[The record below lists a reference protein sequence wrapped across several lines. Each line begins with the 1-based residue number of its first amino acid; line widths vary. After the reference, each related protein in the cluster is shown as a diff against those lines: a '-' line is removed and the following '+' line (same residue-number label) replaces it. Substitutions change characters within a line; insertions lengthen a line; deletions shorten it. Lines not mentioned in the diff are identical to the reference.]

1 MRYAIG
7 AYDPRVP
14 LVIDPILQA
23 STFLGGDGLDV
34 GYGIAVDSQRNVYV
48 TGETLSPN
56 FPLKNPVA
64 GPGGDRDVFVAK
76 LDPTLSTLIYS
87 TYLVLLSQ
95 KAAAD

>member
-1 MRYAIG
+1 M
-7 AYDPRVP
+7 
-14 LVIDPILQA
+14 
-23 STFLGGDGLDV
+23 
-34 GYGIAVDSQRNVYV
+34 YV

-87 TYLVLLSQ
+87 TYLV
-95 KAAAD
+95 